1 VGGKFHA
8 ISFSF
13 QFWFLLFVWY
23 LGLWNIR
30 NFGFGNWE
38 LIPGGRDV
46 NLLRCFGFIVFL
58 DLCFGLLSEC
68 FGYCLGCLFL
78 HLIDTSSI
86 FTLVCLHGLDYAGF
100 NLNFAGMRFLPVSK
114 LDQIFRSSFSH
125 LWGRKTG
132 SNVVVEGQRRYKPNT
147 PRHHHH
153 HRRRHHD
160 HCHGRVYFSLV
171 PEIIVAISEA
181 GLWRGF
187 SVTSCQ
193 KLIGTA
199 SWAGAGAGAGAGVE
213 QRVWQ
218 ECSVSLLQIWKAW
231 RLNGVYRE
239 MRDFSYRKCQSGV
252 YWRPAVFV
260 SLADKKDIVALIGCA
275 CGRSSL
281 SPERKT
287 RFGRAASW
295 QLGAD

>member
-1 VGGKFHA
+1 M
-8 ISFSF
+8 
-13 QFWFLLFVWY
+13 
-23 LGLWNIR
+23 
-30 NFGFGNWE
+30 
-38 LIPGGRDV
+38 
-46 NLLRCFGFIVFL
+46 RCFG
-58 DLCFGLLSEC
+58 SS
-68 FGYCLGCLFL
+68 CLGCLLL

-132 SNVVVEGQRRYKPNT
+132 SNVVVEGQRLYKSNT
-147 PRHHHH
+147 PRHHRH

-160 HCHGRVYFSLV
+160 HCHGRVYFSLF

-199 SWAGAGAGAGAGVE
+199 SWAGAGARAGAGVE

-231 RLNGVYRE
+231 RLKELDGVYRE

-260 SLADKKDIVALIGCA
+260 SLSDKKGQVHLSATHLCDGCNG
-275 CGRSSL
+275 CGFL
-281 SPERKT
+281 VV
-287 RFGRAASW
+287 F
-295 QLGAD
+295 